1 MHLICLSVCQQWH
14 QELHDRGRPAIVV
27 QIFQVTEGFVCT
39 WEAER
44 RKRFGSPTSM
54 SQQLEEKT
62 RHWESDRERERERER
77 EKEEGCSSWVD
88 SSPFILNARGDK
100 CWLAQDRPHKSPSI
114 RHTTYCLLHS
124 AWQSL
129 SPFPLFLFFSSPLL
143 LSIHSAFLFLCAC
156 FLFPSSCLSCL
167 TFHRS
172 TKKENLWNE

>member
-39 WEAER
+39 CEAER

-62 RHWESDRERERERER
+62 RHWESDRERERERR
-77 EKEEGCSSWVD
+77 RRGVLAGLTAAHSSSMLEET
-88 SSPFILNARGDK
+88 K

-129 SPFPLFLFFSSPLL
+129 SPFPFFCFL
-143 LSIHSAFLFLCAC
+143 LSTPSLYSFCLTFLFLCAC

-167 TFHRS
+167 TFHRG
-172 TKKENLWNE
+172 TKKEN